1 MRAATHS
8 RLDKYR
14 PVPERTD
21 ERAPIATDHS
31 RSQSDRCPVTARS
44 PFDSRPIVVRS
55 PSGSAQSSFDSAR
68 SSYSSRSSSDSARLP
83 SDRYPIETESF
94 FESRSLVA
102 RRAFLRAMVRVGT
115 RSRFLRVLV
124 LPEEG

>member
-44 PFDSRPIVVRS
+44 SFDSRPIVVRS

-68 SSYSSRSSSDSARLP
+68 SSYSARSSSDSARLP
-83 SDRYPIETESF
+83 SDRYPIGL
-94 FESRSLVA
+94 LVA